1 MKTTSEPLPTE
12 IVTSRI
18 LTIPNILSLA
28 RLATVPIFV
37 WLFVTD
43 RTNAAVTLYAIAAW
57 TDFFDGY
64 LARRFNSVSELGKL
78 LDPLADRVFIVALA
92 VALVARDVLPL
103 WLAITVIARDVM
115 ILSAFPFVDRSGIQ
129 RIPVNFTGKSATAA
143 LLAGLTLLAFSETSV
158 PIFGN
163 DTSADI
169 GLVLTILGAILY
181 WVAGMMY
188 ARELF
193 VRLKSEEKVR

>member
-1 MKTTSEPLPTE
+1 MKASAESLPAE
-12 IVTSRI
+12 VVTSRV

-37 WLFVTD
+37 WLFVTGE
-43 RTNAAVTLYAIAAW
+43 TNAAVILYAMAAW

-92 VALVARDVLPL
+92 VALVAREVLPL
-103 WLAITVIARDVM
+103 WLAIAVIARDVV

-143 LLAGLTLLAFSETSV
+143 LLAGLTLLAFSETTV

-163 DTSADI
+163 DTSETV
-169 GLVLTILGAILY
+169 GFVLTVLGAILY
-181 WVAGMMY
+181 WVAGALY
-188 ARELF
+188 ARELI
-193 VRLKSEEKVR
+193 VRLRTAEK